1 MSGNA
6 AHWIGSDSLARAGHI
21 PPGARRLRK
30 NTTVQSHSGYCRIK
44 LTMSENKIIERIK
57 EQFGSIVIDNH
68 DFRGDQTV
76 TVKKTCG
83 NEFFKFLRDDPELA
97 FNFLMD
103 ITAVDYFSK
112 KDERFEVVYHFYSLH
127 HNHRLRVKIP
137 VSLED
142 CIADSITPLW
152 KTANWYEREI
162 WDMYGIKF
170 RNHPNL
176 RRILLYEEFK
186 GHPLRKDYPITKRQ
200 PLIGPLN

>member
-1 MSGNA
+1 MS
-6 AHWIGSDSLARAGHI
+6 D
-21 PPGARRLRK
+21 K
-30 NTTVQSHSGYCRIK
+30 
-44 LTMSENKIIERIK
+44 KIIERIR
-57 EQFGSIVIDNH
+57 EQYPSVLIDSH

-76 TVKKTCG
+76 TMKKDCG
-83 NEFFKFLRDDPELA
+83 SEFFQFLRDDSELA

-103 ITAVDYFSK
+103 ITAVDYLSK
-112 KDERFEVVYHFYSLH
+112 KDERFEVVYHFYSLK

-137 VSLED
+137 VSAED
-142 CIADSITPLW
+142 CSVESITPFW

-186 GHPLRKDYPITKRQ
+186 GHPLRKDYPINKRQ

>member
-1 MSGNA
+1 
-6 AHWIGSDSLARAGHI
+6 
-21 PPGARRLRK
+21 
-30 NTTVQSHSGYCRIK
+30 
-44 LTMSENKIIERIK
+44 MSEKKIIERIK
-57 EQFGSIVIDNH
+57 KQYASGVIDSHN
-68 DFRGDQTV
+68 FRDDQTV
-76 TVKKTCG
+76 TVKKNCG
-83 NEFFKFLRDDPELA
+83 GEFFQFLRDDSELA

-103 ITAVDYFSK
+103 ITAVDYLSK
-112 KDERFEVVYHFYSLH
+112 KNERFEVVYHFYSLK

-137 VSLED
+137 VSAED
-142 CIADSITPLW
+142 CNAYSITPYW

-186 GHPLRKDYPITKRQ
+186 GHPLRKDYPINKRQ

>member
-1 MSGNA
+1 
-6 AHWIGSDSLARAGHI
+6 
-21 PPGARRLRK
+21 
-30 NTTVQSHSGYCRIK
+30 
-44 LTMSENKIIERIK
+44 MSEKKIIERIK
-57 EQFGSIVIDNH
+57 KQYAYAVIDSH
-68 DFRGDQTV
+68 HFRGDQTV
-76 TVKKTCG
+76 TVKKNCG
-83 NEFFKFLRDDPELA
+83 GEFFQFLRDDSELA

-103 ITAVDYFSK
+103 ITAVDYLSK
-112 KDERFEVVYHFYSLH
+112 KNERFEVVYHFYSLK

-137 VSLED
+137 VSAED
-142 CIADSITPLW
+142 CNAYSITPYW

-186 GHPLRKDYPITKRQ
+186 GHPLRKDYPINKRQ

>member
-1 MSGNA
+1 
-6 AHWIGSDSLARAGHI
+6 
-21 PPGARRLRK
+21 
-30 NTTVQSHSGYCRIK
+30 
-44 LTMSENKIIERIK
+44 MSEKKIIERIK
-57 EQFGSIVIDNH
+57 EHFSSLVIDSH
-68 DFRGDQTV
+68 DFRDDQTV

-83 NEFFKFLRDDPELA
+83 NEFFKFLRDDAELA

-103 ITAVDYFSK
+103 ITAVDYLS
-112 KDERFEVVYHFYSLH
+112 SLK
-127 HNHRLRVKIP
+127 HNHRLRIKIP

-142 CIADSITPLW
+142 CIADSITALW

-170 RNHPNL
+170 RDHPNL

-186 GHPLRKDYPITKRQ
+186 GHPLRKDYPINKRQ